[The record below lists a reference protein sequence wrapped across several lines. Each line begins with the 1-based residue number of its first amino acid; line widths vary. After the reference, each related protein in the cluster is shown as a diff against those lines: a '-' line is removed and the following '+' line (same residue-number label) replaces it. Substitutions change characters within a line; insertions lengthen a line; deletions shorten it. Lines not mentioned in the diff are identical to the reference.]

1 MSKKIAIIS
10 CSNANLE
17 YFEHHYDIKIFRSML
32 HLGDE
37 DYLDYTDIKAE
48 DFYKR
53 LEEDK
58 SIFPSTS
65 FMPIGQMIEIYEDLV
80 KEGYTDAIVISIS
93 KEMSGIFNAALMAA
107 NEVEELDVK
116 VFDSKSIAFP
126 QAKMVLTAAKMV
138 EEGKSVAEITEE
150 LYYIRDHNK
159 IYFAVNTLTYL
170 VKNGR
175 LSNASGFIGNALK
188 LKPVLTIDDGKVTTV
203 EKIRTFRKAVE
214 HILDLYF
221 KETKGLD
228 VEPFIIHANNPD
240 TRDYIISRLK
250 EKDSTLK
257 DVFSMP
263 LTAVV
268 GAHAGPKT
276 IGIGYYIKKK

>member
-138 EEGKSVAEITEE
+138 EEGKSVARVVADLNQLRYEDSVALFTV
-150 LYYIRDHNK
+150 
-159 IYFAVNTLTYL
+159 AVT
-170 VKNGR
+170 R
-175 LSNASGFIGNALK
+175 LSISFL
-188 LKPVLTIDDGKVTTV
+188 
-203 EKIRTFRKAVE
+203 RCS
-214 HILDLYF
+214 LYSF
-221 KETKGLD
+221 
-228 VEPFIIHANNPD
+228 A
-240 TRDYIISRLK
+240 
-250 EKDSTLK
+250 DS
-257 DVFSMP
+257 
-263 LTAVV
+263 
-268 GAHAGPKT
+268 
-276 IGIGYYIKKK
+276 

>member
-10 CSNANLE
+10 CSNANIE
-17 YFEHHYDIKIFRSML
+17 YFEHNYDIKIFRSML

-48 DFYKR
+48 DFYQR

-116 VFDSKSIAFP
+116 VFDSKSLAFP
-126 QAKMVLTAAKMV
+126 QAKMVLTAARMV
-138 EEGKSVAEITEE
+138 EEGRSVAEITDE
-150 LYYIRDHNK
+150 LYYIRDNNK

-188 LKPVLTIDDGKVTTV
+188 LKPVLTIDDGKVATV
-203 EKIRTFRKAVE
+203 EKIRTFKKAVE

-221 KETKGLD
+221 KETKGLN

-240 TRDYIISRLK
+240 TRDYIISRLQENDPK
-250 EKDSTLK
+250 LTDI
-257 DVFSMP
+257 FSMP

-276 IGIGYYIKKK
+276 IGIGYYKNKN